1 VISAGAFG
9 AKWNTWTVRAARSAD
24 FDYLSAEYL
33 ICLIRL
39 LDIQPPASGGG
50 RSGRLD
56 RRAY

>member
-1 VISAGAFG
+1 VLVHSVRNGTHGRFVRQGLPISII
-9 AKWNTWTVRAARSAD
+9 
-24 FDYLSAEYL
+24 LSAEYL
-33 ICLIRL
+33 VYLIRL